1 MNFSGGIMKIK
12 INLKIFIFIIVFF
25 ITGQIKIY
33 GLLMLFAFIHE
44 LGHLIAGIIMKF
56 RPSSLKIMPMG
67 LAISFDVFPID
78 YNTKIMNG
86 NLLKLK
92 KIFIASSGPIV
103 NIIMATLLITTEF
116 GLKQETRILSI
127 YSNFLIAIFNLLPIY
142 PLDGGRILKGIISLR
157 LGHIEAVKLT
167 NQISN
172 ISIII
177 LTAISSIAI
186 YYYKNI
192 SILFIL
198 LYLWAIIIVQNK
210 KYNIKMKIYEI
221 LQKENL
227 ENSEKI

>member
-1 MNFSGGIMKIK
+1 MKIR

-33 GLLMLFAFIHE
+33 GILILFAFIHE

-67 LAISFDVFPID
+67 LAISFDVLPID
-78 YNTKIMNG
+78 YNTKIMKG

-103 NIIMATLLITTEF
+103 NIIMAFLLITTGL

-127 YSNFLIAIFNLLPIY
+127 YANILIAIFNLLPIY
-142 PLDGGRILKGIISLR
+142 PLDGGRILKGIISLK
-157 LGHIEAVKLT
+157 LGHIESVKLT
-167 NQISN
+167 NRISN

-198 LYLWAIIIVQNK
+198 LYLWAIIVVQNK
-210 KYNIKMKIYEI
+210 RYNIKMNIYEI

-227 ENSEKI
+227 ENSKKV

>member
-1 MNFSGGIMKIK
+1 MKIK

>member
-1 MNFSGGIMKIK
+1 
-12 INLKIFIFIIVFF
+12 
-25 ITGQIKIY
+25 
-33 GLLMLFAFIHE
+33 
-44 LGHLIAGIIMKF
+44 MKF